1 MAGLKIHATQEGELA
16 GSVHSLLVI
25 VVVCA
30 LIITTIILLSPGKP
44 TIVCVL
50 VVWLGWVVVAGLKI
64 HATQEG
70 ELAGSVHS
78 LLVIV
83 VVCALII
90 STIILLSPGNFL
102 IIINVCNWVL
112 GVARYMYLEDGR

>member
-1 MAGLKIHATQEGELA
+1 M
-16 GSVHSLLVI
+16 
-25 VVVCA
+25 
-30 LIITTIILLSPGKP
+30 
-44 TIVCVL
+44 
-50 VVWLGWVVVAGLKI
+50 AGLKI

-112 GVARYMYLEDGR
+112 GVARGWQIELTTTHKRNLLVVLIALPVIVVVCTHIITTIILLSPGIPTKVC